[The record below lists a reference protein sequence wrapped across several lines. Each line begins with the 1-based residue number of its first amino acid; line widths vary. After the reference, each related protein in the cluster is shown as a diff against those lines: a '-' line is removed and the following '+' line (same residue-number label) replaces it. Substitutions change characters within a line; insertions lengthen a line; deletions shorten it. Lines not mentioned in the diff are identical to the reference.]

1 MNFFLE
7 MEPPTVTAQMHK
19 VTVRNG
25 KPAFYDTVQLKQAR
39 AQFLAAL
46 KPEAPAEP
54 LEGPVRL
61 HVTWMFPTKTHRTGE
76 WRITRPD
83 TDNLQKLLKDC
94 MTAAGFWRDDAQVC
108 VECVVKLWTRECPG
122 IDITV
127 EQIAG
132 K

>member
-1 MNFFLE
+1 MKFFLE

-19 VTVRNG
+19 VTVQHGHVR
-25 KPAFYDTVQLKQAR
+25 FYDTKELKAAR
-39 AQFLAAL
+39 SLFVEAL
-46 KPEAPAEP
+46 KAQAPDDP

-108 VECVVKLWTRECPG
+108 VECVGKLWTRECPG

-127 EQIAG
+127 ERIAE
-132 K
+132 

>member
-1 MNFFLE
+1 MKFFLE

-19 VTVRNG
+19 VTVQHGHVR
-25 KPAFYDTVQLKQAR
+25 FYDTKELKAAR
-39 AQFLAAL
+39 SLFVEAL
-46 KPEAPAEP
+46 KAQAPDDP

-108 VECVVKLWTRECPG
+108 VECVGKLWTRECPG

-127 EQIAG
+127 ERIV
-132 K
+132 